1 MLPRSLKNKQIIIKN
16 EDDSD
21 EEIIIQSPNINAIGV
36 IQ

>member
-1 MLPRSLKNKQIIIKN
+1 MLTRSLKNRQIIIKN

-21 EEIIIQSPNINAIGV
+21 EEIIIQSPNMNAIGT